1 MCNENQLNKELSNGV
16 KLETSKRC
24 TDETEFRLLSALLKK
39 GVYFEF
45 GNKLKEMKNILD
57 SSVGT
62 YVYQFELANIF
73 NAIVRGCSD
82 IVELCETMGEYNQ
95 MYETIASC
103 KDIDEVMSKLFMY
116 AQIVMQIN
124 NKRYGVGSTDSH
136 RTIADYL
143 DANFT
148 KPALNMDELSQA
160 VCLSPSYIS
169 SILKKRS
176 TSFVKYITTQRIEL
190 AKKLLRYKNSTIS
203 DIAHEVGFADAY
215 YFSRCFRKYTGMSP
229 KQYKAQVVKI

>member
-1 MCNENQLNKELSNGV
+1 MNETFVE
-16 KLETSKRC
+16 KLEMEGRVKAETFKKC

-39 GVYFEF
+39 GVYYEF
-45 GNKLKEMKNILD
+45 GNKLKEMRAILKNCE
-57 SSVGT
+57 GT

-82 IVELCETMGEYNQ
+82 IVELCETVGKYNT
-95 MYETIASC
+95 MYASLIEC
-103 KDIDEVMSKLFMY
+103 KDLDEVMSKLFLY
-116 AQIVMQIN
+116 AQVVMQIN
-124 NKRYGVGSTDSH
+124 TKHYGVGSTDSH
-136 RTIADYL
+136 RSIADYL

-148 KPALNMDELSQA
+148 NPSLDMDELSQA

-176 TSFVKYITTQRIEL
+176 TSFVKYVTTQRIEL
-190 AKKLLRYKNSTIS
+190 AKKLLKYKNHTVAS
-203 DIAHEVGFADAY
+203 IAHEVGFTDAY

-229 KQYKAQVVKI
+229 KQYRAQAPK